1 MPGNLLDVLITPR
14 RSGSGGR
21 AQSRGRT
28 RRNDD
33 SRIRMAICDCLT
45 HSVLIVGSI
54 SRERRDGVGD
64 LVEKRTGPRGV
75 IDVFFGQFDGDD
87 LTAPGIDAYMQLT
100 PGPPTR
106 RAVLFNQPFTGVPEF
121 KASAV
126 HEEMKRTSSGPA
138 EWR

>member
-1 MPGNLLDVLITPR
+1 MKFSDGLI
-14 RSGSGGR
+14 
-21 AQSRGRT
+21 
-28 RRNDD
+28 
-33 SRIRMAICDCLT
+33 

-54 SRERRDGVGD
+54 SRERRDGIGD
-64 LVEKRTGPRGV
+64 LVEKRIGPRRV

-100 PGPPTR
+100 PGPSAG
-106 RAVLFNQPFTGVPEF
+106 RAMLFNQPFTCPAGF
-121 KASAV
+121 KARAV